1 MEYGCIGE
9 HLAHSFSKE
18 IHNRIAPYS
27 YEICEVAREDLESF
41 MMKRD
46 FRAINVTIPY
56 KEAVI
61 PFLHFIDDTAKSIG
75 AVNTIVN
82 KDGRLYGYN
91 TDFMGMSALAS
102 RIGIDFTGRKVLVL
116 GTGGT
121 SKTAVAVAKS
131 KGAAE
136 VITVSRSQGVTYEIA
151 KELHADAEI
160 IINTTP
166 SGMYPNNDS
175 SPIDVNDY
183 PKLEAVLDAVYN
195 PLETKLVHAA
205 RAKGIKAECGLYM
218 LVAQAVFASEK
229 FLEKTYDS
237 SVTDTVFRDVLLQK
251 QNIVLT
257 GMPGSGKTTVG
268 KIIAS
273 VTGRK
278 FIDTDEI
285 IVSKHGEITGIF
297 EKYGEKTF
305 RDMESEAIREAGR
318 NCGCVIAT
326 GGGAVLR
333 EENVAE
339 LKINGK
345 IFFIDRPLSDLLP
358 TEDRPLARDADAIRK
373 RYEERYGIYCSAA
386 DVIVAVNEGPDET
399 AQKIIKEMM

>member
-46 FRAINVTIPY
+46 FKAINVTIPY

-61 PFLHFIDDTAKSIG
+61 PFLHFIDDTAKAIG

-131 KGAAE
+131 KGASE

-183 PKLEAVLDAVYN
+183 PKL
-195 PLETKLVHAA
+195 
-205 RAKGIKAECGLYM
+205 
-218 LVAQAVFASEK
+218 
-229 FLEKTYDS
+229 
-237 SVTDTVFRDVLLQK
+237 
-251 QNIVLT
+251 
-257 GMPGSGKTTVG
+257 
-268 KIIAS
+268 
-273 VTGRK
+273 
-278 FIDTDEI
+278 
-285 IVSKHGEITGIF
+285 
-297 EKYGEKTF
+297 
-305 RDMESEAIREAGR
+305 
-318 NCGCVIAT
+318 
-326 GGGAVLR
+326 
-333 EENVAE
+333 
-339 LKINGK
+339 
-345 IFFIDRPLSDLLP
+345 
-358 TEDRPLARDADAIRK
+358 
-373 RYEERYGIYCSAA
+373 
-386 DVIVAVNEGPDET
+386 
-399 AQKIIKEMM
+399 